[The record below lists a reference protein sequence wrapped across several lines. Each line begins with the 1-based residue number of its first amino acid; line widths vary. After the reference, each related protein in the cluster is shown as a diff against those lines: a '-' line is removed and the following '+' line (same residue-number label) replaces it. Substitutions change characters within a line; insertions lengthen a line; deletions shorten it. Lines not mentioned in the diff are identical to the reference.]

1 MDLVDEDITNP
12 VIFNAT
18 NTIRKL
24 LDENRSQREVI
35 DHQADELE
43 NIKSSNE
50 ILLAD
55 NNSKE
60 QELRSLRKSM
70 SHFRSQNSSLTRENT
85 KLKSIND
92 RQKEVIENLKHQNQV
107 LKEQVA
113 GISALGSAVAE
124 ASTVIGIDDNSSDDS
139 ITYDTD
145 LGYLGDSDEVEDK

>member
-1 MDLVDEDITNP
+1 
-12 VIFNAT
+12 
-18 NTIRKL
+18 
-24 LDENRSQREVI
+24 
-35 DHQADELE
+35 
-43 NIKSSNE
+43 
-50 ILLAD
+50 
-55 NNSKE
+55 
-60 QELRSLRKSM
+60 M
-70 SHFRSQNSSLTRENT
+70 SHFRGQNSSLTRENT

-92 RQKEVIENLKHQNQV
+92 RQKEVIENLKHKNQV